1 MSEFKSRAVLQT
13 PLVFGSFRV
22 EREIEPEPSEGALY
36 SRFMPQSL
44 REGGGAISK
53 FYICR
58 AYKLCP
64 AIWQSGAAVAREAH
78 NLEVAGSSPA
88 SATMIDQP
96 EMGKSLE

>member
-1 MSEFKSRAVLQT
+1 MS
-13 PLVFGSFRV
+13 
-22 EREIEPEPSEGALY
+22 
-36 SRFMPQSL
+36 QSL

-64 AIWQSGAAVAREAH
+64 AIRQSGAAVAREAH

-88 SATMIDQP
+88 SASRGETLEKLYIAKAP
-96 EMGKSLE
+96 SLPRGCFCVLDKIGIRAII

>member
-1 MSEFKSRAVLQT
+1 MS
-13 PLVFGSFRV
+13 
-22 EREIEPEPSEGALY
+22 
-36 SRFMPQSL
+36 QSL

-88 SATMIDQP
+88 SASRVSETLEKLYIAKAP
-96 EMGKSLE
+96 SLPRGCFFVLEKEDIYEI